1 MTVELENDWTSVDYF
16 KGESLPLSKT
26 NMTALISFPKLHL
39 NNNGLWNNVILDR
52 RD

>member
-16 KGESLPLSKT
+16 KGESLSLSH
-26 NMTALISFPKLHL
+26 MTALISFPKLHL
-39 NNNGLWNNVILDR
+39 NNNSLWNNVILDR